1 MRILWINP
9 VGTTV
14 FDSDTAKI
22 LSEVKRAETTFTVV
36 SLPSNR
42 PCHLEYHAYE
52 AQVVADIVRITYA
65 AAQAF
70 DAIVIGCFYDV
81 GLREAREVSGKAVVL
96 APCQSAT
103 AIAANL
109 GNSFSILVGRK
120 KWIPKMRENVIL
132 YGHEHRLA
140 SMRAVDLGVHDFQA
154 NEEITCHRLIQEG
167 RKAVAEDGAE
177 VLILGCT
184 AEYGFY
190 QQMQDALGVPVIDAI
205 LAPFKMAEFMVE
217 LGERIGWHPSRKG
230 GSEPPPNSEI
240 EEWQIFEPLPIDPK
254 ILFTG

>member
-1 MRILWINP
+1 MRVLWINP
-9 VGTTV
+9 VGTTA
-14 FDSDTAKI
+14 FDADTAKI
-22 LSEVKRAETTFTVV
+22 LATTKRAETTFAVV

-42 PCHLEYHAYE
+42 PLHLEYHAYE

-65 AAQAF
+65 AAQSY

-81 GLREAREVSGKAVVL
+81 GLREAREVSGRAIVL

-109 GNSFSILVGRK
+109 GNTFSILVGRK

-154 NEEITCHRLIQEG
+154 DEEKTCQKLIHEG
-167 RKAVAEDGAE
+167 RIAVEEDGAE

-190 QQMQDALGVPVIDAI
+190 KKMQDVLGVPVIDAI
-205 LAPFKMAEFMVE
+205 IAPFKMAEFMVE
-217 LGERIGWHPSRKG
+217 LGQRIGWRPSRAG
-230 GSEPPPNSEI
+230 GSEPPPKSEI
-240 EEWQIFEPLPIDPK
+240 QTWRIFEPLPVDPK
-254 ILFTG
+254 NLL

>member
-9 VGTTV
+9 VGTTA
-14 FDSDTAKI
+14 FDADTTRM
-22 LSEVKRAETTFTVV
+22 LSEVKRAETTVKVV

-42 PCHLEYHAYE
+42 PRHLEYHAYE

-65 AAQAF
+65 ASQSY

-81 GLREAREVSGKAVVL
+81 GLREAREVSGQAVVL
-96 APCQSAT
+96 APCHSAT
-103 AIAANL
+103 TIAANL

-140 SMRAVDLGVHDFQA
+140 SMRPVDLGVHDFQA
-154 NEEITCHRLIQEG
+154 DPERTCQRLIQEG
-167 RKAVAEDGAE
+167 RRAVEEDGAE

-190 QQMQDALGVPVIDAI
+190 QEMQDVLGVPVIDAV

-217 LGERIGWHPSRKG
+217 LGKRIGWHPSRKG
-230 GSEPPPNSEI
+230 GSEPPPGSEI
-240 EEWQIFEPLPIDPK
+240 ESWRVFEPLPVEAQV
-254 ILFTG
+254 LEL